1 MQQRASGVTYLRAD
15 KRRDDVNPS
24 GDARSRRGRAEVEA
38 ATSKACWFDFML
50 AAAAAAAAAACEAL
64 HGHCCRAA
72 QCAAEA
78 PLKSKPQVRARQ
90 GVARSRLHA
99 LRAEKAAFLEG
110 RCGRWGRRAPTGT
123 VAHAASCPSR
133 RGIPYGTVIPPAR
146 RSADALLEVDA
157 DDEPRDALVLGQL
170 AHDEVDV
177 LRQDDVLSRDERLLD
192 VHRHEVAVG
201 TARHRSDQ
209 I

>member
-90 GVARSRLHA
+90 GVALVA
-99 LRAEKAAFLEG
+99 
-110 RCGRWGRRAPTGT
+110 TGAT
-123 VAHAASCPSR
+123 CR
-133 RGIPYGTVIPPAR
+133 
-146 RSADALLEVDA
+146 
-157 DDEPRDALVLGQL
+157 
-170 AHDEVDV
+170 
-177 LRQDDVLSRDERLLD
+177 
-192 VHRHEVAVG
+192 
-201 TARHRSDQ
+201 
-209 I
+209 

>member
-1 MQQRASGVTYLRAD
+1 MECARRAACSAAMPQHGRPQRMQQRASGVAYLRAD

-38 ATSKACWFDFML
+38 ATTVQSRPGSTSWL
-50 AAAAAAAAAACEAL
+50 AAAAAAAREAL

-123 VAHAASCPSR
+123 AAHAASCPRR
-133 RGIPYGTVIPPAR
+133 RGIPYGTGIPPAQR
-146 RSADALLEVDA
+146 GR
-157 DDEPRDALVLGQL
+157 
-170 AHDEVDV
+170 
-177 LRQDDVLSRDERLLD
+177 
-192 VHRHEVAVG
+192 
-201 TARHRSDQ
+201 TARGRCG
-209 I
+209 